1 MLPSCVLGVCASHS
15 ARDSDSESDPDS
27 TLDLHSAS
35 DSASEHIRSKYPLS
49 NARIK
54 VSENKANPGHYFSVL
69 QLQPHFQL
77 DQMISSIKLITELS
91 PHHKIKE

>member
-1 MLPSCVLGVCASHS
+1 MYAILSMFSSIVFKPYHFN
-15 ARDSDSESDPDS
+15 EDPAKLMILFSINVD
-27 TLDLHSAS
+27 D
-35 DSASEHIRSKYPLS
+35 
-49 NARIK
+49 
-54 VSENKANPGHYFSVL
+54 SVL